1 MRYAYVQLCVTY
13 ESVVEMCGVKN
24 VTTVQKFELIS
35 DKEYFVGTCL
45 VEVTKSVNAML
56 YRGVLISP

>member
-13 ESVVEMCGVKN
+13 ESEMWGVKN
-24 VTTVQKFELIS
+24 VTMVEKFELIS

-45 VEVTKSVNAML
+45 VEVTKTVNAML
-56 YRGVLISP
+56 YSH

>member
-1 MRYAYVQLCVTY
+1 M
-13 ESVVEMCGVKN
+13 
-24 VTTVQKFELIS
+24 TTVQKFELIS